1 MEKNRISQLEK
12 YFQERLLNQNKLIK
26 IKLNSIDKLQNLKTI
41 SHFNSHNSQ
50 SKTKSIRTNNK
61 YNFTIARPNTASN
74 MPRRIFEYT
83 RNDKKYKYNY
93 NNPELKNDLKRF
105 TNNSMTFRIFNEL
118 NKPYHPYSVNTI
130 KNSILFQNKKRKEIK
145 DKMLHINSLKTLLY
159 NNKGISYMKN
169 KSEKFYKKNY
179 NNEYFS
185 KKKLSKIFEEI
196 NKNEL
201 NNILKYNNAKKDL
214 ELRDEIDVTFFED
227 DKLKK
232 IIKKS
237 LLNDIN
243 QDEINNKLYFDFL
256 KPIVHQINYYND
268 IYRVPHISNN
278 LALGKPIKNLDI
290 FQNLI
295 KNRNIL
301 HEKVSL
307 AMNKMFI
314 IKEKLRE
321 KKELKRKKMFERGDS
336 KLKKKWIQ
344 SDESFELKCYEF
356 EKKFQYFEL
365 TDYFWKCNNY
375 SVIDLACKKLKDVIF
390 TKSF

>member
-1 MEKNRISQLEK
+1 
-12 YFQERLLNQNKLIK
+12 
-26 IKLNSIDKLQNLKTI
+26 
-41 SHFNSHNSQ
+41 
-50 SKTKSIRTNNK
+50 
-61 YNFTIARPNTASN
+61 
-74 MPRRIFEYT
+74 
-83 RNDKKYKYNY
+83 
-93 NNPELKNDLKRF
+93 
-105 TNNSMTFRIFNEL
+105 MTFRIFNEL

-227 DKLKK
+227 YKLKK

-321 KKELKRKKMFERGDS
+321 KKELKKKKMFERGDS